1 MFTVWLYKIA
11 LITDDSH
18 KSLKSSE
25 LPFWIMKKKRDPEWE
40 RVGYFKK
47 KLFIIY
53 LAGSGLSCSLQA
65 QLLHSVWDLHSP
77 SRDQTHVHCI
87 KSLGP
92 PEKSRK
98 GPAV

>member
-11 LITDDSH
+11 LIIDGSH
-18 KSLKSSE
+18 KSLKSLE
-25 LPFWIMKKKRDPEWE
+25 LPFQIMKKKRDPEWE

-47 KLFIIY
+47 KMSIIY
-53 LAGSGLSCSLQA
+53 LAGSGLSCSSQA
-65 QLLHSVWDLHSP
+65 QLLRSVWDLHST

-87 KSLGP
+87 ESLGP

-98 GPAV
+98 GPAL

>member
-1 MFTVWLYKIA
+1 MWLYKIA

-65 QLLHSVWDLHSP
+65 QLLRSVWDLHSP